1 MIEPYYELL
10 QTSRT
15 LFFIVLLVGLIIAIE
30 IGRALGL
37 RRRAALG
44 DSADE
49 GANLVVGSVLG
60 LMAFVLALNLS
71 NATSRYEM
79 RLNATL
85 DEVNAIGTAMM
96 QAGAVGGDQAE
107 SLTRDL
113 TQYLELRYRYVRAT
127 RFSGEIAQVNAE
139 TSELQNRIW
148 ADLTRRM
155 QASQTPATSSLMNA
169 INNAFDASTA
179 MRLAMEY
186 RMPIQV
192 IGLLLL
198 LSLLGAAAVGY
209 QFGLT
214 RRNGRG
220 PGVLLCLLWCMLVT
234 EIIDIGLARIWSFR
248 TDARVYEWSLEGLGR
263 PLPADPQ

>member
-1 MIEPYYELL
+1 MIEQYYQLL
-10 QTSRT
+10 QTSRA
-15 LFFIVLLVGLIIAIE
+15 LFFLVLLAGLMIAIE
-30 IGRALGL
+30 IGRMLGL

-44 DSADE
+44 ERADE

-71 NATSRYEM
+71 NATSRHEM

-127 RFSGEIAQVNAE
+127 RFSGQIPQLNAE
-139 TSELQNRIW
+139 TNELQNRIW
-148 ADLTRRM
+148 ADLTQRM
-155 QASQTPATSSLMNA
+155 QASQTPATTSLMNA

-214 RRNGRG
+214 RRSGRG

-234 EIIDIGLARIWSFR
+234 EIIDIGSARIWSFR
-248 TDARVYEWSLEGLGR
+248 TDARVYEWSLQGLGR
-263 PLPADPQ
+263 PLPADMQ